1 MLNLYDVT
9 GATSYHQEGITTQ
22 ERRVSR
28 MADLIF
34 PGLGISGYRSFG
46 PEMQYSGKLAPVT
59 LLAGQNN
66 SGKSNFLRFLKKAAA
81 GKIELTPLDRPQ
93 TTPPLA
99 CSYSLALFADEV
111 CSFVADKLPSV
122 EAAFRGMV
130 EHPSL
135 QKVDD
140 GLLWLQFEEGGQ
152 LVEEQFGALVRDRG
166 NLVSVA
172 REMGTEFYTQSG
184 LSAGC
189 KNAVRVFTRLL
200 QNLAKKT
207 PVEAIESFRQI
218 QPISE
223 GMTIEGSHEGAG
235 MLGRLQR
242 LQNPGAERYVRDA
255 ARFASIN
262 RFLQNVL
269 DDPSA
274 RLEVQHDAA
283 TLNVHQGGKM
293 LPLEHLGTG
302 IHQVVILAVAATVLE
317 RTVVCIEEP
326 EVHLHPI
333 LQRKFIR
340 YLAEETN
347 NQYVIATHSAHLLD
361 YRRASV
367 VHVWHDGVNTKLTM
381 AQKPS
386 ALSNICADLGY
397 RPSDLLQTNA
407 IIWVE
412 GPSDR
417 IYLNHWIA
425 QVDRN
430 LIEGLHYSIMF
441 YGGGLLK
448 HLTSD
453 DEEVTDFINLR
464 RLNRHLAILIDSD
477 KTSSRK
483 PINDTKRRVRDE
495 FNGDGV
501 KGFAWIT
508 EGYTIENY
516 VPPEV
521 LRAAVAEVHPR
532 AKPMAWT
539 GGEWEN
545 PLSLTN
551 SKGENIS
558 PDKNRIARKV
568 CEQWEDP
575 LSGSRRLSN
584 MVQLFVQF
592 IRDANAGVEQTI

>member
-1 MLNLYDVT
+1 
-9 GATSYHQEGITTQ
+9 
-22 ERRVSR
+22 

-46 PEMQYSGKLAPVT
+46 PEMQYSGKLSPVT

-66 SGKSNFLRFLKKAAA
+66 SGKSNFLRFLKKVAA
-81 GKIELTPLDRPQ
+81 GKVELTPLDRPQ
-93 TTPPLA
+93 GTPSLS
-99 CSYSLALFADEV
+99 CSYSLTLPVDEI
-111 CSFVADKLPSV
+111 CSFVSDKYSAV
-122 EAAFRGMV
+122 SAVFREVV

-135 QKVDD
+135 QKFGD
-140 GLLWLQFEEGGQ
+140 GFLWLQFEEGGQ
-152 LVEEQFGALVRDRG
+152 LVEEQFDALVNERG
-166 NLVSVA
+166 NLA
-172 REMGTEFYTQSG
+172 PLAQHMGTEYNVQSG
-184 LSAGC
+184 LSAGR

-200 QNLAKKT
+200 QNQARKT
-207 PVEAIESFRQI
+207 PVETIESFRQI
-218 QPISE
+218 QPISD

-242 LQNPGAERYVRDA
+242 LQNPGAETYLRDS

-274 RLEVQHDAA
+274 RLEVQHDAQ
-283 TLNVHQGGKM
+283 TLNVHQGGKI

-340 YLAEETN
+340 YLAEETS

-367 VHVWHDGVNTKLTM
+367 IHVWHDGVNTKLTT
-381 AQKPS
+381 AQNPS
-386 ALSNICADLGY
+386 ALSNICTDLGY

-425 QVDRN
+425 QIDRD

-448 HLTSD
+448 HLTSN
-453 DEEVTDFINLR
+453 DEEVTDFIHLR
-464 RLNRHLAILIDSD
+464 RLNRYLAILIDSD

-508 EGYTIENY
+508 DGYTIENY
-516 VPPEV
+516 VPHDV
-521 LRAAVAEVHPR
+521 LCAAVAEVHPR
-532 AKPMAWT
+532 AKPMTWT

-551 SKGENIS
+551 NKGESIS
-558 PDKNRIARKV
+558 PDKNKIARKV
-568 CEQWEDP
+568 CEQWGDP
-575 LSGSRRLSN
+575 LSGDRRLKK
-584 MVQLFVQF
+584 MVQQFVQF
-592 IRDANAGVEQTI
+592 IRDANAGVEQTM

>member
-1 MLNLYDVT
+1 
-9 GATSYHQEGITTQ
+9 
-22 ERRVSR
+22 

-46 PEMQYSGKLAPVT
+46 PEMQYSGKLSPVT

-66 SGKSNFLRFLKKAAA
+66 SGKSNFLRFLKKVAT
-81 GKIELTPLDRPQ
+81 GKIEFTPLDRPQ
-93 TTPPLA
+93 VTPSISCRYSITLA
-99 CSYSLALFADEV
+99 VDEIHNLVATQYPNLEALFREV
-111 CSFVADKLPSV
+111 VGHS
-122 EAAFRGMV
+122 
-130 EHPSL
+130 SL
-135 QKVDD
+135 QKFGD
-140 GLLWLQFEEGGQ
+140 GLLWLQLEENGQ
-152 LVEEQFGALVRDRG
+152 LVEDQFDEVVKALG
-166 NLVSVA
+166 NLA
-172 REMGTEFYTQSG
+172 PLAQKMANEYNAQSG
-184 LSAGC
+184 LDAGR
-189 KNAVRVFTRLL
+189 KNAARVFTRLL
-200 QNLAKKT
+200 QLQAKNT
-207 PVEAIESFRQI
+207 AVETIESFRQI
-218 QPISE
+218 QPIGA
-223 GMTIEGSHEGAG
+223 GMSIEGSHEGAG
-235 MLGRLQR
+235 LLGKLQR
-242 LQNPGAERYVRDA
+242 LQNPSAEKYRRDS
-255 ARFASIN
+255 ARFSAIN

-274 RLEVQHDAA
+274 RLEVQHNAE

-293 LPLEHLGTG
+293 LPLEYLGTG

-367 VHVWHDGVNTKLTM
+367 IHVWHDGESTKLTA
-381 AQKPS
+381 AQNPS
-386 ALSNICADLGY
+386 SLSNICTDLGY

-425 QVDRN
+425 NTDGD

-448 HLTSD
+448 HLTSS
-453 DEEVTDFINLR
+453 DEEVTDFIHLR
-464 RLNRHLAILIDSD
+464 RLNRYLAILIDSD

-483 PINDTKRRVRDE
+483 PINETKRRVRDE

-508 EGYTIENY
+508 DGYTIENY
-516 VPPEV
+516 VPHDV

-532 AKPMAWT
+532 AKRMAWT
-539 GGEWEN
+539 GEEWEN
-545 PLSLTN
+545 PLSLTSN
-551 SKGENIS
+551 KGESVS
-558 PDKNRIARKV
+558 PDKNKIARKV
-568 CEQWEDP
+568 CERWRDP
-575 LSGSRRLSN
+575 LSGNLQLKK
-584 MVQLFVQF
+584 MVQQCVQF
-592 IRDANAGVEQTI
+592 IRDANVGVEQTM